1 MITMTIWRMAR
12 GNAKSIGLSPWKTPL
27 EVAFIKAGQA
37 EVFAAILADKKK
49 EASSVPGN
57 EIQKQWSYLY
67 IYKRKSVLLKS

>member
-1 MITMTIWRMAR
+1 MAR

-57 EIQKQWSYLY
+57 EIQKQ
-67 IYKRKSVLLKS
+67 